1 MRSQEEEVHS
11 ELVGAAYFQ
20 NLIKDLADTKEKFA
34 RKIKLLKKHF
44 FLFLFSV
51 LQKAFFP
58 LSLVPMF
65 FSNPLLSLN

>member
-44 FLFLFSV
+44 FSFSFLGSP
-51 LQKAFFP
+51 KSFFP
-58 LSLVPMF
+58 IEPRSYV

>member
-58 LSLVPMF
+58 IEPRSYV